1 MKTREFYFNL
11 PSELIAQKP
20 SDRRGESRMLVL
32 DKNTGKLEH
41 RGINDF
47 VNFVD
52 KNTLIVVN
60 NSKVRKARLFGFSET
75 GGKVEFLLT
84 KQLNS
89 KEWLVMVSKK
99 KKQYKGKIF
108 SFPGKLS
115 GEITGEEGEL
125 RKIRF
130 SKSVD
135 DLYLDV
141 HGHIPLP
148 PYIKREDTKEDWIR
162 YQTVYARETGST
174 AAPTA
179 GLHFTELILNQLKTK
194 GIVIVPVTLHVGM
207 GTFIPVRC
215 EEVEEHNMHK
225 EEYEIPPESARL
237 INEAKRTGK
246 KILAVGTTSV
256 RTLESSW
263 RDGQIMSG
271 KGSTD
276 LFIYPGY
283 TFKVVDQMLTNFHTP
298 DSSLIILV
306 SAFAGIEEIKNA
318 YKTAIDL
325 KYRFFSYGDAMFIR

>member
-84 KQLNS
+84 KQVNS

-215 EEVEEHNMHK
+215 EEVEEHNMHE

-306 SAFAGIEEIKNA
+306 SAFAGVEEIKNA